1 METDPEPFIISF
13 SSDYPLFIDLM
24 KKYANYINELVKDW
38 GIPFFLEI
46 INDGFLFIMKDF
58 ESFRLFRNPDYL
70 EEKLV
75 LARNDIAQ
83 GGNWPKIIEPLQIP
97 ETGITWWI
105 NFNTGD
111 ADQIFSIIEDNFH
124 QVHPDIETRL
134 IDAKSCSVFFKTPEL
149 FLLYERTILFFLND
163 LEQNQEER

>member
-1 METDPEPFIISF
+1 METNPEPFIINF
-13 SSDYPLFIDLM
+13 SSDYPSFINLM

-83 GGNWPKIIEPLQIP
+83 G
-97 ETGITWWI
+97 ETG
-105 NFNTGD
+105 
-111 ADQIFSIIEDNFH
+111 
-124 QVHPDIETRL
+124 
-134 IDAKSCSVFFKTPEL
+134 K
-149 FLLYERTILFFLND
+149 
-163 LEQNQEER
+163 